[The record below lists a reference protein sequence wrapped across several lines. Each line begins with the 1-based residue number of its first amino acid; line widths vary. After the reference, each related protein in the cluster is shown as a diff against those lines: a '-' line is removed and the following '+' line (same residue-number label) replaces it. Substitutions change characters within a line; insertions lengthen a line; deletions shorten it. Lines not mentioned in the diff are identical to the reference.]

1 MLDEKTL
8 VKTMFVG
15 VGGVALSL
23 VVWILTTLIEVDK
36 RTAVI
41 ATKVESN
48 HAMLTPLWEDFI
60 RRKGDGN
67 LARINATA
75 GIQAAAETKVEQ
87 GSEVKVNCK
96 RPRGFSERA
105 HCAGRRKRRN
115 A

>member
-15 VGGVALSL
+15 LSGVALSL

-48 HAMLTPLWEDFI
+48 HQMLTPLWEDFI
-60 RRKGDGN
+60 RRNQNAD
-67 LARINATA
+67 LARFH
-75 GIQAAAETKVEQ
+75 VEASQ
-87 GSEVKVNCK
+87 
-96 RPRGFSERA
+96 
-105 HCAGRRKRRN
+105 
-115 A
+115 

>member
-1 MLDEKTL
+1 MLDEKT
-8 VKTMFVG
+8 VAKTLIIG
-15 VGGVALSL
+15 SGGVALSL

-41 ATKVESN
+41 ATKVDSN

-60 RRKGDGN
+60 RRSGDGN

-87 GSEVKVNCK
+87 GSEVK
-96 RPRGFSERA
+96 SELQAPSWFQRESA
-105 HCAGRRKRRN
+105 LRW
-115 A
+115 

>member
-8 VKTMFVG
+8 VKTLVIG
-15 VGGVALSL
+15 LGGVALSL

-67 LARINATA
+67 LARFNV
-75 GIQAAAETKVEQ
+75 QA
-87 GSEVKVNCK
+87 N
-96 RPRGFSERA
+96 
-105 HCAGRRKRRN
+105 
-115 A
+115 

>member
-8 VKTMFVG
+8 AKTMLVG
-15 VGGVALSL
+15 LGGVALSL

-75 GIQAAAETKVEQ
+75 GIQAAAEAKVEQ
-87 GSEVKVNCK
+87 DSQIKSELQAPSWIQ
-96 RPRGFSERA
+96 RESALRW
-105 HCAGRRKRRN
+105 
-115 A
+115 

>member
-8 VKTMFVG
+8 AKALLIG
-15 VGGVALSL
+15 LGGVALSL

-60 RRKGDGN
+60 QRKANGN
-67 LARINATA
+67 LARFYV
-75 GIQAAAETKVEQ
+75 ETGQ
-87 GSEVKVNCK
+87 
-96 RPRGFSERA
+96 
-105 HCAGRRKRRN
+105 
-115 A
+115 

>member
-8 VKTMFVG
+8 VKTMLIG
-15 VGGVALSL
+15 LGGVALSL

-41 ATKVESN
+41 ATKVDSN

-67 LARINATA
+67 LARINAAA
-75 GIQAAAETKVEQ
+75 GIQAATETKVEQ
-87 GSEVKVNCK
+87 GPQIQSELQASSWLQ
-96 RPRGFSERA
+96 RESALRQ
-105 HCAGRRKRRN
+105 
-115 A
+115 

>member
-15 VGGVALSL
+15 LGGVALSL

-67 LARINATA
+67 LARINAPA
-75 GIQAAAETKVEQ
+75 GVQAAAETKVEQ
-87 GSEVKVNCK
+87 GPKIQSELQASSWFQ
-96 RPRGFSERA
+96 RESALRQ
-105 HCAGRRKRRN
+105 
-115 A
+115 

>member
-1 MLDEKTL
+1 MLDEKTVAKTL
-8 VKTMFVG
+8 VIG
-15 VGGVALSL
+15 LGGVALSL

-75 GIQAAAETKVEQ
+75 GIQAAAEAKVEQ
-87 GSEVKVNCK
+87 DPQIKSELQAPSWFQ
-96 RPRGFSERA
+96 RESALRW
-105 HCAGRRKRRN
+105 
-115 A
+115 

>member
-8 VKTMFVG
+8 VKTMFIG
-15 VGGVALSL
+15 LGGVALSL

-87 GSEVKVNCK
+87 GSEVK
-96 RPRGFSERA
+96 SELQAPSWFQRESA
-105 HCAGRRKRRN
+105 LRW
-115 A
+115 